1 MKQNIQLSQQCASN
15 KYVYIKCSLQL
26 PSSWFCL
33 HNLYYSDGEWLHF
46 QVSFEADLGRYPG
59 FVGVRGLQV
68 QPGYC
73 HPVPLRATQGTCSHD
88 AVLFFFFC

>member
-1 MKQNIQLSQQCASN
+1 M
-15 KYVYIKCSLQL
+15 
-26 PSSWFCL
+26 
-33 HNLYYSDGEWLHF
+33 
-46 QVSFEADLGRYPG
+46 QVSFEADSGRYPG

-88 AVLFFFFC
+88 AVLFFFFCWFFFVFSSTKCQLFNICFMLTNISSLGVVISVFHAVLV